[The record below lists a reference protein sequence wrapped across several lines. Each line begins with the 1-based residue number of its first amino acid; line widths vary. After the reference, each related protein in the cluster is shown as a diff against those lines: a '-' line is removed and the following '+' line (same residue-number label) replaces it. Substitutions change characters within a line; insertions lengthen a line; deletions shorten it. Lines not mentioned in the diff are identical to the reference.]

1 MKYSVLLAGLLVA
14 TMVTAVAAAQ
24 ESIPSFETVVED
36 VVFNTSNKVV
46 IDEKTIKESRAPNIT
61 SLLSSQANVT
71 VVSTAFQ
78 PNSIF
83 IRGGDSSHVMIIVDG
98 VPFYDA
104 STIQR
109 TFNLNSLDIKSV
121 RRIEIIKGGQT
132 VLYGGQ
138 ALSGVI
144 KIDTIPQEFKTKTGL
159 QVQAG
164 TQNFRDITAVHTEA
178 LDETHAFLMRGH
190 GSWKDAMSPVEDSD
204 KSYAQNNW
212 NGDAAY
218 AWKGSVEGHL
228 KTSFLQDLN
237 YSPGSDRTSNRI
249 YDTEGF
255 ETYTRQSAATA
266 HLKFNDLAWEPRLA
280 LSMQNSLRKYEWPAT
295 TPPDMNN
302 PTGTDQRYGANLKTA
317 RVDFTPYKGEQLSVN
332 GGLSYIYEDFVYR
345 NKGTETVNK
354 FSEQRGLFLK
364 ADYTWTP
371 GFTVA
376 VGGRLE
382 NWDDQDAVSTYQLGL
397 TLFERTK
404 LEVASGYKIPSL
416 FQLFSSYGNPD
427 LKTEKATQYSLMQEW
442 AVSERQNL
450 SVTLFYA
457 EFKDLLQITG
467 TFPAM
472 KYNNVSKSKTRGVD
486 ITYTMRPFEN
496 GTLMATYGYQEPRDV
511 DNDRWLL
518 RRPLVNGSL
527 KYLQTLDRHTGS
539 IELIGAGTR
548 TDYGFQSVPTVNP
561 GYVIANAAYSFAWTS
576 DRTVFTRLN
585 NLTNN
590 RYQDTYS
597 YLADGF
603 NASVGAEFWF

>member
-1 MKYSVLLAGLLVA
+1 MKYSVLLASLLVA
-14 TMVTAVAAAQ
+14 TVASAQ
-24 ESIPSFETVVED
+24 ESLPSFETVVED
-36 VVFNTSNKVV
+36 VVFNTSNKVI

-144 KIDTIPQEFKTKTGL
+144 KIDTIPQEFKTTTGL

-164 TQNFRDITAVHTEA
+164 TQNFRDVTAVHTEA

-190 GSWKDAMSPVEDSD
+190 GSWKDSRSPVEDSD

-218 AWKGSVEGHL
+218 AWKGSVEGHV
-228 KTSFLQDLN
+228 KGSFLQDLN
-237 YSPGSDRTSNRI
+237 NSPGSDRASNRI

-255 ETYTRQSAATA
+255 ETYTRQTAASA
-266 HLKFNDLAWEPRLA
+266 HLKFNDIAWEPRLA
-280 LSMQNSLRKYEWPAT
+280 MSMQNSLRKYDWPKT
-295 TPPDMNN
+295 TPPDVNN

-317 RVDFTPYKGEQLSVN
+317 RVDFTPHKGEQLSVN

-364 ADYTWTP
+364 TDYTWTP
-371 GFTVA
+371 GFSLA

-382 NWDDQDAVSTYQLGL
+382 NWDDQDPVSTYQLGL

-442 AVSERQNL
+442 AVSEKQNL

-457 EFKDLLQITG
+457 EFTDLLQITG
-467 TFPAM
+467 SFPTM

-486 ITYTMRPFEN
+486 VTYTLRPFEN
-496 GTLMATYGYQEPRDV
+496 GTLIATYGYQEPRDI

-527 KYLQTLDRHTGS
+527 KYLHTLEKHTGS
-539 IELIGAGTR
+539 LEFIGAGTR
-548 TDYGFQSVPTVNP
+548 TDNGFQSAPTVLP
-561 GYVIANAAYSFAWTS
+561 GYVTTNAAYSYAWTP

-590 RYQDTYS
+590 RYQETYS